1 MLQTRTNAIMNTI
14 IQGQLD
20 RVEAALNTLTASI
33 ESYNPSV
40 PAAVDLLAADDQL
53 QQGVKLRKHMLDASS
68 ISNLLISIQLAN
80 IKQITPT
87 SSASGAQSK
96 NKSSKPSPPSL
107 YSPRPAKVS
116 FPPPRL
122 RFPTIPA
129 MCPSPNCWSTLET

>member
-1 MLQTRTNAIMNTI
+1 MNTI

-53 QQGVKLRKHMLDASS
+53 QQGVKLHASS